1 MATGVQVVYVQPAN
15 PAHRAIYE
23 RLKKREV
30 LEHYKEFM
38 SPLQLKTPLQVV
50 LQGCDGKIN
59 AWYNGSAKITYCYEL
74 VAELERVVANAAD
87 LPGFRREDALVG
99 AFVQILLHETAH
111 AIFSYLESRCSGA
124 RRMPPMRCGIH
135 PAAGYTPGGR

>member
-1 MATGVQVVYVQPAN
+1 MRRDVQAAALLFATGWLALESSPAIAQLLPPPMATGVQVAYVEPAN

-74 VAELERVVANAAD
+74 VAELEKCEFKSLLAEVRAEAAAAG
-87 LPGFRREDALVG
+87 PA
-99 AFVQILLHETAH
+99 
-111 AIFSYLESRCSGA
+111 
-124 RRMPPMRCGIH
+124 
-135 PAAGYTPGGR
+135 PAAAHTQGELF